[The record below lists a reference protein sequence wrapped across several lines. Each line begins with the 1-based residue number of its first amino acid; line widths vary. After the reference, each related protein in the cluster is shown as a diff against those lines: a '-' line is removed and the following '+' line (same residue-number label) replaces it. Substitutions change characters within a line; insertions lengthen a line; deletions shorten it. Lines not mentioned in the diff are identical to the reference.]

1 MKVAVLIQQ
10 ASHHPPPHPAPLEIG
25 MHQQVRKVDHQMPIG
40 NGVGQTDEPP
50 GHARRH
56 EGVRVPQG
64 GHELHRLL
72 RRRPAVGAVQGQ
84 DFRLG
89 HGIGEETTIS
99 IHALLEGAAASP
111 SGTPPSVP
119 SR

>member
-1 MKVAVLIQQ
+1 M
-10 ASHHPPPHPAPLEIG
+10 
-25 MHQQVRKVDHQMPIG
+25 
-40 NGVGQTDEPP
+40 
-50 GHARRH
+50 
-56 EGVRVPQG
+56 
-64 GHELHRLL
+64 
-72 RRRPAVGAVQGQ
+72 GAVQGQ

-111 SGTPPSVP
+111 FGTPSSVP